1 MSVRNSIVVFLTNIT
16 SVPIYT
22 ELWFFNTMCICNWGR
37 GPMWNFVD
45 RLPVFADKSWFSV
58 PWLLNNCMHGSIYY
72 KGAHFKTQNMTKYV
86 ILEKNLISQLLTSI
100 KYILWREIK
109 GVCSTVYDICLNK
122 VPRETITYFT
132 RNLSC
137 LFLLFLDL
145 QILLIIGC

>member
-1 MSVRNSIVVFLTNIT
+1 MSVRNSIMVFLTNIT

-58 PWLLNNCMHGSIYY
+58 PWLLNNCMHGSNYY

-132 RNLSC
+132 RNLSNT
-137 LFLLFLDL
+137 FWVSNFSSF
-145 QILLIIGC
+145 